1 MLQAVWIHLPTSSS
15 PVLSLGPLVEQ
26 LEGGH
31 SGLKHVCLFGEPG
44 CGEGHCRGTLMAAG
58 AGGALPLSRFGRLS
72 VGAGLIL
79 VFPAWRLVP
88 GHGSSR
94 TQTLPRARGGNIL
107 H

>member
-1 MLQAVWIHLPTSSS
+1 M
-15 PVLSLGPLVEQ
+15 EQ

-31 SGLKHVCLFGEPG
+31 SGLKRVCLFGEPE

-58 AGGALPLSRFGRLS
+58 AGGARPLSRLGRLS

-79 VFPAWRLVP
+79 AFPAWGLVR

-94 TQTLPRARGGNIL
+94 TQTLPRARGLVGTSHTNPGEWAWL
-107 H
+107 CRLRDLTPG